1 MELVWTSVLG
11 SVSGSMDSRGVTGSV
26 CVRSYVVTSL
36 VGKSVIIRCWNS
48 MRLVSSTG
56 LGCLTCAPIYGI
68 TGTGSVTSNNIG
80 SSIVVMPCVP
90 SLLGRVGIV
99 RSVTG
104 IVLGRSLTRYMLPI
118 TYIISISSMVLLN
131 VAIMH
136 LVIDIINVIVIVLP
150 MSCILRLSFL
160 ASML

>member
-1 MELVWTSVLG
+1 MP
-11 SVSGSMDSRGVTGSV
+11 
-26 CVRSYVVTSL
+26 VTSSTTLMLTL
-36 VGKSVIIRCWNS
+36 VANQLLWQPFTYTGHYSYSVTT
-48 MRLVSSTG
+48 LQ
-56 LGCLTCAPIYGI
+56 GCLTCAPIYGI